1 MGFELFRYYKQTIQD
16 SLNALARRTS
26 SLSSID
32 EQRLGEAVEQFRA
45 TISSLDK
52 GSPLSPSSSFD
63 PSSPTSSPGSESQQ
77 PESFMN
83 LVQDGHVISSPD
95 GLIQMANQ
103 QATHLFDKDEGSL
116 VGHPLS
122 QFVSESDWPVILEH
136 MSKLVEGEPSW
147 EWVMRM
153 TPPDRSPC
161 LVSCII
167 SGLRDPDGTLLSIHW
182 LFRDFTAQQRAYI
195 AEELVRSISEQV
207 LSGLSLDQTMSS
219 VCRRFI
225 ETFPYPLI
233 WIGTKEQDGTIKVRA
248 CAGERHQGMTNHQ
261 ERWKGPIE
269 QQDAAARAIQGNV
282 SHLLNEDDL
291 ARLGVG
297 QAGGGQDIRSG
308 IAVPL
313 SIRNQVLGVLNVYA
327 YQSQAFDSG
336 LVEWL
341 ERLAAQLSLG
351 LFLAR
356 DYDHLRLQGAAVSSA
371 EHAVCITNPEGHIE
385 WINEAYRR
393 LTGYEAREII
403 GTRLPSFPAS
413 DVTAQLKQ
421 AHSLLPKGQNWKS
434 ELVEKRKDGSTYT
447 VEQVLTPL
455 MNEPGQ
461 VTNFVAIL
469 QDITDRKVAEAR
481 MVYRAHHDPLTDL
494 PNRAMF
500 QDRLTQALAR
510 AKRQGRL
517 VSVMFVDLDEFKQIN
532 DEFGHGTGDA
542 LLKVVGTRL
551 TQCVRATDT
560 VARLSGD
567 EFTLILQD
575 LERLQDIHL
584 VAHKILDLI
593 VQPILLEG
601 RSLSVKSSIGIAI
614 YPLDATDPE
623 GLLKHADRA
632 MYKAKSRGGHCCQ
645 FASEG
650 INLQFSRHPVS
661 TTESVKP

>member
-26 SLSSID
+26 SLSATD
-32 EQRLGEAVEQFRA
+32 EQRLAEAVAQFRA
-45 TISSLDK
+45 RISSLEK
-52 GSPLSPSSSFD
+52 ENPPAPSSSFD
-63 PSSPTSSPGSESQQ
+63 PSSPLSSLGSEFQHT
-77 PESFMN
+77 ESLMN
-83 LVQDGHVISSPD
+83 LVQDGHVISSPE
-95 GLIQMANQ
+95 GLIHMANQ
-103 QATHLFDKDEGSL
+103 QATHLFHKDEGSL

-136 MSKLVEGEPSW
+136 MSKLVQGEPSW

-153 TPPDRSPC
+153 TPPDRTPC

-167 SGLRDPDGTLLSIHW
+167 SGLRDPEGTLLSIHW

-207 LSGLSLDQTMSS
+207 LSGLTLDETMSS
-219 VCRRFI
+219 VCCRFI

-248 CAGERHQGMTNHQ
+248 CAGEHHHGMDDHQ
-261 ERWKGPIE
+261 EWWNGPTE
-269 QQDAAARAIQGNV
+269 QQGAAARAIQRNA
-282 SHLLNEDDL
+282 SQMLKEDDL
-291 ARLGVG
+291 ARFGVDELRRRQG
-297 QAGGGQDIRSG
+297 IHSG
-308 IAVPL
+308 LAVPL
-313 SIRNQVLGVLNVYA
+313 SIRNRVLGVLNVYA
-327 YQSQAFDSG
+327 HQSQAFDSG
-336 LVEWL
+336 LIQWF

-351 LFLAR
+351 LFLAH

-371 EHAVCITNPEGHIE
+371 EHAVCITNPDGNIE

-413 DVTAQLKQ
+413 EVAAQLKQ
-421 AHSLLPKGQNWKS
+421 VPSPVPKGQNWKS

-469 QDITDRKVAEAR
+469 QDITDRKVAEAQ

-517 VSVMFVDLDEFKQIN
+517 VSVMFVDLDEFKRIN
-532 DEFGHGTGDA
+532 DEYGHGTGDA

-584 VAHKILDLI
+584 VAHKILDLM
-593 VQPILLEG
+593 VQPVLLEG
-601 RSLSVKSSIGIAI
+601 RSLSVKTSIGIAI

-650 INLQFSRHPVS
+650 INLQFARKSES
-661 TTESVKP
+661 TPESVEP